1 MPLNS
6 GSVDRIIPLIY
17 NCVLVIHYTNTRN
30 IYTVQAV
37 GTAVQ
42 GKERT
47 MFKLCMAEKPSV
59 AKDIAAVI
67 GADKRCNGYFEGN
80 GYRVTWA
87 VGHLVGLAEPDA
99 YGFVPQDE
107 MYGDQTQAAYD
118 ELPLIPDEFKLIVL
132 EPTKDQFEIVKKLI
146 HDPECEEI
154 INCGDMGAEGHILQ
168 WFIREK
174 AGCTKK
180 VRRFCATSMTEEAI
194 RDAMEH
200 LRPEEEF
207 ANIIKGE
214 FCKKKADWIM
224 GMSMSRAESIKYH
237 TGINVGRVQSPTLYF
252 VVKRYLDAQNFKVTN
267 YYGMEAEFDEGFC
280 VAWSKDMEGIFP
292 LDAKDSENRVL
303 DKVLVEAKCRSIEQ
317 GRTGTVF
324 EVETKKKGT
333 DRPQLYDITELQRD
347 ANRKYGYTAAVTLAT
362 AQALYETQKV
372 LSYPRTDSRY
382 ITSDLKPYMPSRIK
396 AIGTVG
402 EKYQAAADDLLAR
415 GLNIDKKI
423 VDDSKVTDH
432 HALIP
437 TEKIEGFNIN
447 EMKPTDKERKDGV
460 TEETMRN
467 ILELVLCRMIVS
479 FSQMYVYEQ
488 TSISV
493 RLADATFT
501 ASGKKPVEYGW
512 TAVQEKLGGRNAD
525 EDGEGDSAGQIF
537 PELKKGQTVT
547 VKSCKTVPK
556 KTTPPKLHTEATLL
570 TAMENAGATI
580 EGGSILKGKGIG
592 TQATRAE
599 IIKKLFDTGYCETQT
614 KGKTNYIIPTA
625 KGLSIIRVLPPE
637 LYSPKIT
644 ADWETKIAKI
654 ADGSMT
660 EQEFMDE
667 FCAFIRAK
675 VQEVKT
681 TDTGITFKKERQV
694 YGKCPFCGGDVY
706 RYQAAGEKKVRFYCG
721 DKGCPFSV
729 DTENPTVTTWTGKK
743 LTEKQC
749 IQLIA
754 KKFLVLDCKRKSGE
768 GTYKGKF
775 VFTKR
780 EVGGKTFT
788 NLQCEPVKPSRMK
801 KK

>member
-1 MPLNS
+1 M
-6 GSVDRIIPLIY
+6 GY
-17 NCVLVIHYTNTRN
+17 
-30 IYTVQAV
+30 
-37 GTAVQ
+37 
-42 GKERT
+42 
-47 MFKLCMAEKPSV
+47 KLCMAEKPSV

-67 GADKRCNGYFEGN
+67 GAHKRCDGYFEGN

-99 YGFVPQDE
+99 YGFVSQEE
-107 MYGDQTQAAYD
+107 MYGDKTQIAYD

-146 HDPECEEI
+146 HAPDVDEI

-168 WFIREK
+168 WFIRVK
-174 AGCTKK
+174 AGCKKK

-194 RDAMEH
+194 KQAMEH
-200 LRPEEEF
+200 LRPEEDFE
-207 ANIIKGE
+207 NIIKGE

-252 VVKRYLDAQNFKVTN
+252 VVKRYLEVNNFKVTN
-267 YYGMEAEFDEGFC
+267 YYGMEAALEEGFT
-280 VAWSKDMEGIFP
+280 VAWNKDTDGIFP
-292 LDAKDSENRVL
+292 AQSKDSENRVL
-303 DKVLVEAKCRSIEQ
+303 ERAVVEAKSRDIESR
-317 GRTGTVF
+317 RTGVVL
-324 EVETKKKGT
+324 EIEKKKRGT

-382 ITSDLKPYMPSRIK
+382 LTSDLKPYLPLRIE
-396 AIGTVG
+396 AIGTAG
-402 EKYQAAADDLLAR
+402 EKYRAAAECVLSN
-415 GLNIDKKI
+415 GLNIDRKI

-432 HALIP
+432 HAIIP
-437 TEKIEGFNIN
+437 TEKIENFNIG
-447 EMKPTDKERKDGV
+447 EMKPTDNEKKNGV
-460 TEETMRN
+460 TEETMKN
-467 ILELVLCRMIVS
+467 VLDLVLCRMIVA
-479 FSQMYVYEQ
+479 FCKPYVYEQ
-488 TSISV
+488 TSVSV
-493 RLADATFT
+493 KFGEMIFSAG
-501 ASGKKPVEYGW
+501 GKKTMDYGW
-512 TAVQEKLGGRNAD
+512 TAVQEKLMGKERD
-525 EDGEGDSAGQIF
+525 EEETEGEGAGQIF

-547 VKSCKTVPK
+547 VKSCQIVPK

-570 TAMENAGATI
+570 TAMENAGASI
-580 EGGSILKGKGIG
+580 EGGAILKGKGIG

-599 IIKKLFDTGYCETQT
+599 IIKKLFDSGYCETQSR
-614 KGKTNYIIPTA
+614 GKTNYIIPTA
-625 KGLSIIRVLPPE
+625 KGLAIIRVLPPE

-667 FCAFIRAK
+667 FCTFIRSK

-681 TDTGITFKKERQV
+681 TDTGITFKKEKQV
-694 YGKCPFCGGDVY
+694 YGKCPFCGGEVY
-706 RYQAAGEKKVRFYCG
+706 RYQPKGETKIKFYCG
-721 DKGCPFSV
+721 DQECPFSI

-749 IQLIA
+749 LQLIA
-754 KKFLVLDCKRKSGE
+754 KKFILLDCKRKGKE

-775 VFTKR
+775 TLIKKQVGDKVFTN
-780 EVGGKTFT
+780 VA
-788 NLQCEPVKPSRMK
+788 CEPVKPVRSQYK
-801 KK
+801 K